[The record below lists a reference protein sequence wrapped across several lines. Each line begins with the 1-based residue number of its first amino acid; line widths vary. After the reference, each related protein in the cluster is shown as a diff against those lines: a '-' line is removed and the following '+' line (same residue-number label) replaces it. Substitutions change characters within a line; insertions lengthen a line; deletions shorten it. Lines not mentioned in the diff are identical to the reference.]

1 MEISRDEWDFATRV
15 DLLLSERAAV
25 LARIPELYFIGSSG
39 VRTDRLGKLTVRVDF
54 RKRWVN
60 AYGRPVMRRV
70 SVRISEIRGGFSFTR
85 FDGGT
90 ATFKASGRTFGAM
103 SVYARA
109 RLL

>member
-1 MEISRDEWDFATRV
+1 MQIGRDEWDFVTRV
-15 DLLLSERAAV
+15 DLLLEQRAAV
-25 LARIPELYFIGSSG
+25 LSRISELHFIAATGP
-39 VRTDRLGKLTVRVDF
+39 RADRLGKLTSRVDF

-70 SVRISEIRGGFSFTR
+70 SIRISEIRGGFSFTR

-90 ATFKASGRTFGAM
+90 ATFQASGRTFGAL